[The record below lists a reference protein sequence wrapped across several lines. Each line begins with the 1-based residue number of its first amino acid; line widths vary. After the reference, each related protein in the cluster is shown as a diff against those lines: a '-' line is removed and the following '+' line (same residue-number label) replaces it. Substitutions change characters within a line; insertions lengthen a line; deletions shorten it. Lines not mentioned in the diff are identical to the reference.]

1 MNQVVRDHI
10 NAEPGSH
17 GHRFKLVLWLACA
30 ICIFAVLYGT
40 SYLALFSLRP
50 YKGVDMRS
58 QLTADYS
65 ARAFVVFQPV
75 DPAILE
81 EIRQEQGLPEQM
93 VIDGSLWP
101 TEAGLPTA
109 PSPEMDTRTPI
120 AQATSDDPT
129 SSPIALQLPSSP
141 TSVTTSTTVL
151 PESIVTPQPTQAA
164 NPTKSPNPQKTP
176 RRHKTPNPQKPP
188 KSPKPPKQ

>member
-1 MNQVVRDHI
+1 MKQVVQDRI
-10 NAEPGSH
+10 KAEPGLRRH
-17 GHRFKLVLWLACA
+17 QFKLFPWLACA
-30 ICIFAVLYGT
+30 IFMFAVLYGT

-65 ARAFVVFQPV
+65 AWAFVVFHPV

-81 EIRQEQGLPEQM
+81 EIAQERGLPERI
-93 VIDGSLWP
+93 VIDGPLWP
-101 TEAGLPTA
+101 TEAGLPNA
-109 PSPEMDTRTPI
+109 PLPEMDTRTPI

-129 SSPIALQLPSSP
+129 SSPIVLQLPSSP
-141 TSVTTSTTVL
+141 TSVTTSTTL
-151 PESIVTPQPTQAA
+151 IPESIGTPQPTQAA
-164 NPTKSPNPQKTP
+164 NPTKSPNAQKAP